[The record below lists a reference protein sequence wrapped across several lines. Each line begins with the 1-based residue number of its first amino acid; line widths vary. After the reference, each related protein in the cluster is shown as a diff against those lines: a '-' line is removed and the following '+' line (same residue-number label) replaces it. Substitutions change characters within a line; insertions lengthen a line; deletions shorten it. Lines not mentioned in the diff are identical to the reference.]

1 MSAHRFRSPIPPM
14 QASASLPR
22 TIDEYIAGFAPSVR
36 PLLVKVRATI
46 RRAAPR
52 ATEAIKYGLPTFVL
66 HGNLV
71 HFGAFKKHLGFYATP
86 TGNARFRRELA
97 AYEGAKGSVQ
107 FPFDRPIP
115 YALIA
120 RMVRFR
126 VEENTSR
133 ARAKQQPAAA
143 PAAKAKT
150 TIRTVLHRNGSVWAK
165 GPMRGKTMTG
175 YWEWFRQD
183 GTKLRS
189 GHFAAGQQ
197 TGEWTTYDRNGKVHK
212 VTDLTPRK
220 KPSGSGRK
228 K

>member
-1 MSAHRFRSPIPPM
+1 M
-14 QASASLPR
+14 QAADSLPR
-22 TIDEYIAGFAPSVR
+22 TIDEYIAGFPPSVR
-36 PLLVKVRATI
+36 PILNKVRATI

-52 ATEAIKYGLPTFVL
+52 ATEAIKYRLPTFML

-86 TGNARFRRELA
+86 TGNAQFRTELA
-97 AYEGAKGSVQ
+97 AYQGAKGSVQ

-115 YALIA
+115 YGLIT

-126 VEENTSR
+126 MEENT
-133 ARAKQQPAAA
+133 ARAGAKQKPAATSA
-143 PAAKAKT
+143 PKVKT
-150 TIRTVLHRNGSVWAK
+150 TIRTVLHRGGSLWAK

-189 GHFAAGQQ
+189 GHFAAGKQ
-197 TGEWTTYDRNGKVHK
+197 TGVWTTYDRQGKVHK
-212 VTDLTPRK
+212 VTDLKPRK
-220 KPSGSGRK
+220 KTPVRA
-228 K
+228 

>member
-1 MSAHRFRSPIPPM
+1 MK
-14 QASASLPR
+14 ASDSIPR
-22 TIDEYIAGFAPSVR
+22 TIDEYIAGFPPSVR
-36 PLLVKVRATI
+36 PVLLKVRATI

-52 ATEAIKYGLPTFVL
+52 ASEAIKYRLPTFVL

-86 TGNARFRRELA
+86 TGNREFQAELA
-97 AYEGAKGSVQ
+97 AYARAKGSVQ
-107 FPFDRPIP
+107 FPLDRPIP

-120 RMVRFR
+120 RMVRLR
-126 VEENTSR
+126 VEENT
-133 ARAKQQPAAA
+133 ARAGAKPKPAATRA
-143 PAAKAKT
+143 PKAKT
-150 TIRTVLHRNGSVWAK
+150 TIRTVLHRNGNLWAK
-165 GPMRGKTMTG
+165 GPMSGKNMTG

-197 TGEWTTYDRNGKVHK
+197 TGAWTTYDRQGKVHK

-220 KPSGSGRK
+220 KSSGSGRK
-228 K
+228 R